1 MKKEEAEYMTNTSKK
16 VKMKK
21 KRKLESLIERGIS
34 KEIFNEVSWI
44 STDYTHTHLRTHTN
58 LLSSASHW
66 DVSGG
71 TVGTTLISE

>member
-1 MKKEEAEYMTNTSKK
+1 MKKI
-16 VKMKK
+16 
-21 KRKLESLIERGIS
+21 RKLESLIERGIS

-44 STDYTHTHLRTHTN
+44 STDYTHTHALTN

-71 TVGTTLISE
+71 TVGTTLISG